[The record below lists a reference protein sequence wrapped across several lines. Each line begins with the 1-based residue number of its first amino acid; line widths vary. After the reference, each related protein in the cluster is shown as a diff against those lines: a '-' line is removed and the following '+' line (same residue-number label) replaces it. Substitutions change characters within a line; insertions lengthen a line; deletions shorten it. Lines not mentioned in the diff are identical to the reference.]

1 MLFCE
6 ICKIIK
12 SIFFAEH
19 FWWLLLEISYE
30 LSLYCIR
37 EWWIVSL
44 CGTYWLSSAY
54 FIIGRVFRFFL
65 FLFFFLIFFW
75 FTTCLCIEVSLSIL
89 KIKQW
94 SGSYIRKWSFQGWV
108 PSALLNITNVIGLV
122 PFGKKLGYIL
132 LPLTSLELLAVEYL
146 RETNIS
152 NFIYHLLM
160 ITCSLHALKKSPK
173 RKEMRIK
180 NEKVQVLQQ
189 TIYSRKETWK

>member
-1 MLFCE
+1 MAASGNIL
-6 ICKIIK
+6 
-12 SIFFAEH
+12 
-19 FWWLLLEISYE
+19 WT
-30 LSLYCIR
+30 LSLLHTR
-37 EWWIVSL
+37 MMNRVIVWYVLALQRLFHYRACVSF
-44 CGTYWLSSAY
+44 LSIS
-54 FIIGRVFRFFL
+54 
-65 FLFFFLIFFW
+65 FFFSYFFC

-108 PSALLNITNVIGLV
+108 PSALLNITNVIDLV